1 MEKLRYI
8 LTLLAL
14 LSVGALFGGSL
25 YDTLVLAPNL
35 QGGPQGL
42 EHGRLFMAAA
52 TPANFFR
59 TLAPASQ
66 ALVLAALVL
75 NWRSPQVRWPL
86 LIALAGLV
94 TGDVVTFTY
103 HYPRNAI
110 MFTAPTSVEPER
122 LGAVAREWQAANY
135 LRVFLVLTAW
145 LGAVRALTVIV
156 QKRSRPAA

>member
-1 MEKLRYI
+1 MEKLRYFV
-8 LTLLAL
+8 TLLAL

-35 QGGPQGL
+35 HGGRQGL
-42 EHGRLFMAAA
+42 EHGRLFMSAA

-66 ALVLAALVL
+66 VLVLAALVL

-94 TGDVVTFTY
+94 TTDVVTFTY

-110 MFTAPTSVEPER
+110 MFTAPMTVEPER
-122 LGAVAREWQAANY
+122 LGAVAREWQTANY

-145 LGAVRALTVIV
+145 LCAVRALTVIV
-156 QKRSRPAA
+156 QKQSKPAA